1 MQKSVCLYLFLFISF
16 TVSSLLYAEPRH
28 ALLIAN
34 GEYKHFSGLKNPVP
48 EANNLAKSLRQLGFE
63 VTVKTNLSRRDMI
76 TVLKQFSKTVESDGG
91 IAFIHYGGHA
101 VQINGINYL
110 IPIDAADDDS
120 LMDADV
126 VALDN
131 VIDSAKGES
140 NIVILDA
147 CRNNPYK
154 SSRGTQKRGLVPL
167 SHKPQNSIIVYAA
180 EAGSA
185 ARDGVFTP
193 ILTEKI
199 LEQKP
204 LTEVLRN
211 VRTAVKEKTNGRQ
224 SPESY
229 DARDEEIYLAG
240 VAPNIEAVELARKT
254 NEYES
259 LEREFSKVKNDL
271 ERKQKELERQK
282 NIKPEVVLPEM
293 AENYKYRKRRTIY
306 ASVLGVGC
314 GVGFS
319 SIALLSVGAAN
330 AADCYN
336 RGFDYGLSACWAI
349 LGVGIGTAVVSAAL
363 IPSVSA
369 VWYRDAGLSSGLRQ
383 NIKNYQSLHLTR
395 KEKSLIALT
404 TFSPMVGY
412 GDDKAVFGMGIKL

>member
-1 MQKSVCLYLFLFISF
+1 LFISF
-16 TVSSLLYAEPRH
+16 TVSSLLYAESRH

-34 GEYKHFSGLKNPVP
+34 GEYKHFAGLKNPVP

-110 IPIDAADDDS
+110 IPIDAEDDDS

-126 VALDN
+126 VELDT

-154 SSRGTQKRGLVPL
+154 NSRGSQKRGLVPL

-199 LEQKP
+199 LEQKS
-204 LTEVLRN
+204 LTEVLRD
-211 VRTAVKEKTNGRQ
+211 VRISVKEQTNGRQ

-229 DARDEEIYLAG
+229 DARDNEIYLAG
-240 VAPNIEAVELARKT
+240 IAPTAEAAELARKT
-254 NEYES
+254 NEYEE
-259 LEREFSKVKNDL
+259 LQREFSKVKNDL
-271 ERKQKELERQK
+271 EKKNKDLEKQKKTQPQ
-282 NIKPEVVLPEM
+282 IIQPEITV
-293 AENYKYRKRRTIY
+293 NDKYRKRRIIY

-314 GVGFS
+314 GVGCS
-319 SIALLSVGAAN
+319 SVALLSVGAAN
-330 AADCYN
+330 VADCYS
-336 RGFDYGLSACWAI
+336 RGLDYGVGVSWGI
-349 LGVGIGTAVVSAAL
+349 LGVGIGTAVLSLAL
-363 IPSVSA
+363 IPSISV
-369 VWYRDAGLSSGLRQ
+369 VWFHDAGLNDGLRQ
-383 NIKNYQSLHLTR
+383 NVKKYQSLRLKR
-395 KEKSLIALT
+395 RDKALLALG
-404 TFSPMVGY
+404 TFSAVAGY
-412 GDDKAVFGMGIKL
+412 IDDKALFGMGIKL

>member
-1 MQKSVCLYLFLFISF
+1 
-16 TVSSLLYAEPRH
+16 
-28 ALLIAN
+28 
-34 GEYKHFSGLKNPVP
+34 
-48 EANNLAKSLRQLGFE
+48 
-63 VTVKTNLSRRDMI
+63 
-76 TVLKQFSKTVESDGG
+76 
-91 IAFIHYGGHA
+91 
-101 VQINGINYL
+101 
-110 IPIDAADDDS
+110 
-120 LMDADV
+120 MDADV

-154 SSRGTQKRGLVPL
+154 NARGSQKRGLMPL

-180 EAGSA
+180 EAGST

-211 VRTAVKEKTNGRQ
+211 VRTAVKEKTKGQQ

-240 VAPNIEAVELARKT
+240 IAPNIEAAELARKT
-254 NEYES
+254 DEYES
-259 LEREFSKVKNDL
+259 LEREFSRVKNDL
-271 ERKQKELERQK
+271 ERKQKELERKQK
-282 NIKPEVVLPEM
+282 DLERQKKVKPEVVLPEM

-314 GVGFS
+314 GVGCS
-319 SIALLSVGAAN
+319 SIALVSVGAAN
-330 AADCYN
+330 VADCYN
-336 RGFDYGLSACWAI
+336 RGFEYGLSACWAI

-363 IPSVSA
+363 IPSISA
-369 VWYRDAGLSSGLRQ
+369 VWYHDAGLSGGLRQ
-383 NIKNYQSLHLTR
+383 SIKNYQSLHLTR